1 VIIYDL
7 IWLKINI
14 IYFFKELKFKQ
25 FQLRFITVT
34 STLTSSEPNVINNG
48 IIVLR
53 NETSN
58 NNYSFSVIRNRFLER
73 NSQNSENEIR
83 LLDRIGTEN
92 VLDSNLIRQNFN

>member
-1 VIIYDL
+1 M
-7 IWLKINI
+7 

-58 NNYSFSVIRNRFLER
+58 NNYSFSVIRNRFIER
-73 NSQNSENEIR
+73 NFQNSENEIR

-92 VLDSNLIRQNFN
+92 VLDSNIIRQNFN

>member
-1 VIIYDL
+1 M
-7 IWLKINI
+7 

-58 NNYSFSVIRNRFLER
+58 NNYSFSVIRNRFIER
-73 NSQNSENEIR
+73 NSQNSEN
-83 LLDRIGTEN
+83 
-92 VLDSNLIRQNFN
+92 

>member
-1 VIIYDL
+1 M
-7 IWLKINI
+7 

-58 NNYSFSVIRNRFLER
+58 NNYSFSVIRNRFIER

>member
-1 VIIYDL
+1 M
-7 IWLKINI
+7 
-14 IYFFKELKFKQ
+14 IYFFKELKIKQ

-58 NNYSFSVIRNRFLER
+58 NNYSFSVIRNRFIER
-73 NSQNSENEIR
+73 NSQNSEN
-83 LLDRIGTEN
+83 
-92 VLDSNLIRQNFN
+92 

>member
-1 VIIYDL
+1 M
-7 IWLKINI
+7 

-34 STLTSSEPNVINNG
+34 STLTSSEPNVINKG

-58 NNYSFSVIRNRFLER
+58 NNYSFSVIRNRFIER
-73 NSQNSENEIR
+73 NSQNSEN
-83 LLDRIGTEN
+83 
-92 VLDSNLIRQNFN
+92 

>member
-1 VIIYDL
+1 M
-7 IWLKINI
+7 

-58 NNYSFSVIRNRFLER
+58 NNYSFSVIRNRFIER

-83 LLDRIGTEN
+83 LLDRIVTEN